1 MSSTQRLS
9 DEKETWYTWTLKLVS
24 VRLQTQGDAT
34 LHVAAAGNS
43 GLEGN
48 TPTGRA
54 GSAVLLSFLF
64 IGISLRDT
72 VRFVNMV

>member
-1 MSSTQRLS
+1 MSSTQRLA
-9 DEKETWYTWTLKLVS
+9 DEKETWYTWALKLVS
-24 VRLQTQGDAT
+24 VRLQTQGDAM
-34 LHVAAAGNS
+34 LHVAAAGIS

-48 TPTGRA
+48 TPTGMA

-64 IGISLRDT
+64 IGISLHDT